1 MFWWYTARKFPNC
14 FILMLFPQLNGY
26 WYQYQWVEKIPF
38 DILMT
43 PWHQYKTVYTLSRN
57 KLHHGGGVQNSFLSI
72 FGNQTDNSDN
82 CSLISMTSGTKG
94 YQLLCRE
101 LKDETP
107 IKQLQ
112 HGGWLWGNLW
122 GEGSKPVLMMIS
134 RNAARSAGNPYLW
147 NHRSSCQQKKMQM
160 NTQQQNFS
168 SFNTKTYLKRN

>member
-57 KLHHGGGVQNSFLSI
+57 KLHHRGGGVQNSFLSI

-122 GEGSKPVLMMIS
+122 GRGLNRYWWWFPAMLQE
-134 RNAARSAGNPYLW
+134 AREILICGITELSAKEDADEHP
-147 NHRSSCQQKKMQM
+147 
-160 NTQQQNFS
+160 T
-168 SFNTKTYLKRN
+168 TKFFKF